1 MRIALLL
8 TVFSIVAGFAV
19 LCQAQDEK
27 EEAWQVPVLLGKDGW
42 MTYQNPRFGFSL
54 PVPPGMKTER
64 PPDNGGGQSFV
75 SADGK
80 FKVAGWGHFNADE
93 ATMSVDAAFKSE
105 LAIPGRTISYKR
117 KADGW
122 YVVSGV
128 NRDGTGFYT
137 KYAADTKHVAG
148 FSITYPQADEKKY
161 QAWIERIAKAWQARL
176 GKGEDTLEKNNSP

>member
-1 MRIALLL
+1 MRFVVL
-8 TVFSIVAGFAV
+8 TVLSVVAGFSAP
-19 LCQAQDEK
+19 CQAQDEK
-27 EEAWQVPVLLGKDGW
+27 PEAWQVPVLLGKDGW

-80 FKVAGWGHFNADE
+80 VRVSGWGHFNVDG
-93 ATMSVDAAFKSE
+93 TNMGVDAAYKSE
-105 LAIPGRTISYKR
+105 LAAPDRTVTYKR

-128 NRDGTGFYT
+128 NKDGTGFYT
-137 KYAADTKHVAG
+137 KYAADAKYVAG
-148 FSITYPQADEKKY
+148 FSITYPQTDEKKY
-161 QAWIERIAKAWQARL
+161 QVWIERIAREWQARL
-176 GKGEDTLEKNNSP
+176 GKGADTLEGK